1 MLNKKPWKPMLNSTP
16 NDYSFSA
23 VQRVLARVPWRW
35 FATRLFNGVLTF
47 VMVLTFTFVLLRLMP
62 GGPFDNPKLPE
73 SVRLALEA
81 RYHLNSPLWEQII
94 SYFQGLLRGDLGPSL
109 VNEGR
114 TVASLLAESVPVS
127 LAMGLLAGVIGI
139 PLGIV
144 LGLWLGLMD
153 GSRSWL
159 ATLVESCLVLVLASP
174 SFLIAGMLVWVFAV
188 QLGWLPVALLSTPA
202 HWVLPVITLCSV
214 PVVFCSFLVKKSVI
228 ETKNQLYVTL
238 KYAYGLPKNLILLK
252 HTLKP
257 ALLPLVAVSAPLLA
271 NLLTGSFAVEY
282 LFAIPGMGKQ
292 FITAII
298 NRDYTVVLGLT
309 GLYALFLLVFNLG
322 SEVLLVLIDP
332 RLKEMSTPKNG

>member
-1 MLNKKPWKPMLNSTP
+1 MP
-16 NDYSFSA
+16 NNDSVSPSHFLFR
-23 VQRVLARVPWRW
+23 VQRFFASISWRW
-35 FATRLFNGVLTF
+35 FVTRLFNGLLTF
-47 VMVLTFTFVLLRLMP
+47 VLVLTLTFVLLRLMP

-81 RYHLNSPLWEQII
+81 RYHLNSPLWEQIA
-94 SYFQGLLRGDLGPSL
+94 SYFQGLLHGDLGPSL

-114 TVASLLAESVPVS
+114 TVASLLMESVPVS
-127 LAMGLLAGVIGI
+127 LAMGVLAGVVGI
-139 PLGIV
+139 PVGIAV
-144 LGLWLGLMD
+144 GLWLGLKE

-159 ATLVESCLVLVLASP
+159 ATLVESCLVLLLASP
-174 SFLIAGMLVWVFAV
+174 SFLIAGLLVWVFAV

-202 HWVLPVITLCSV
+202 HWVLPVTTLCSV
-214 PVVFCSFLVKKSVI
+214 PVVFCSFLVKKSVV

-238 KYAYGLPKNLILLK
+238 KYAYGLPKILILLK

-257 ALLPLVAVSAPLLA
+257 SLLPLVAVSAPLLA

-309 GLYALFLLVFNLG
+309 GLYALFLLLFNLG
-322 SEVLLVLIDP
+322 SELLLVLIDP
-332 RLKEMSTPKNG
+332 RLKDTATPKNA